1 MFTYRRQQN
10 CPVLILFNT
19 PLTFIPILHK
29 TAYSPI
35 YAPINAIYFIK
46 IPVICLFFAF
56 FVCNISNMFTYF
68 ACNFLILYIAI
79 IAYKC
84 YNISNLNNKG
94 VLIIL
99 TYFKQYIKALH
110 FRVLRLKTYKGKNG
124 NITFNIYVQHY
135 QYSNITYCLSWH
147 TNAKNCIVYTGS
159 CIV

>member
-10 CPVLILFNT
+10 CPVLILFNC

-29 TAYSPI
+29 TAYNPI

-79 IAYKC
+79 IAYK
-84 YNISNLNNKG
+84 
-94 VLIIL
+94 
-99 TYFKQYIKALH
+99 
-110 FRVLRLKTYKGKNG
+110 GKNG